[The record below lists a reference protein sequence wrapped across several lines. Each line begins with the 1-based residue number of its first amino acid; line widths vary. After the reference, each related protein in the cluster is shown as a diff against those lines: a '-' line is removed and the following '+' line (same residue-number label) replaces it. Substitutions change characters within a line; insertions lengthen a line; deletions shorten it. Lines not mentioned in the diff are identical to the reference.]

1 MDEQQIEEIADRVV
15 DALNGLAPG
24 DPTGW
29 EIVAAF
35 GPLAVL
41 AGGVITL
48 VIGLLSLRR
57 QRINAEKQSE
67 DQKEA
72 MAERRRADDR
82 AEWWKRA
89 QWALDASLSESA
101 VRQDL
106 GFKMLERLVTA
117 GSVDREDLE
126 LLEPAWR
133 RTTASTSSQAEA
145 VMGESA
151 DNLEDMASQGLIPD
165 DYLDEF
171 RRAMDEEA
179 AEEQNEDNGSGKDSD
194 ERNNEAGS

>member
-29 EIVAAF
+29 EIAAAF
-35 GPLAVL
+35 GPAAVFV
-41 AGGVITL
+41 GGIITL
-48 VIGLLSLRR
+48 VIGLMSLNR
-57 QRINAEKQSE
+57 QRINAEKQSA

-133 RTTASTSSQAEA
+133 RSAAANGSQAVA
-145 VMGESA
+145 VMEESTVA
-151 DNLEDMASQGLIPD
+151 LPDLAGQGYIPQ
-165 DYLDEF
+165 DYVDEF
-171 RRAMDEEA
+171 RRVLDDEGSGEH
-179 AEEQNEDNGSGKDSD
+179 NGTDTGKGKDSD
-194 ERNNEAGS
+194 ERNSEA

>member
-29 EIVAAF
+29 EIAAAF

-48 VIGLLSLRR
+48 VVGLMSLHR
-57 QRINAEKQSE
+57 QRINAEKQSA

-89 QWALDASLSESA
+89 QWALDASLSEST

-133 RTTASTSSQAEA
+133 RSAAANGSQAVA
-145 VMGESA
+145 VMEESTVA
-151 DNLEDMASQGLIPD
+151 LPDLAGQGYIPQ
-165 DYLDEF
+165 DYVDEF
-171 RRAMDEEA
+171 RRVLDDEGSGEH
-179 AEEQNEDNGSGKDSD
+179 NGTDTGNGKDSD
-194 ERNNEAGS
+194 ERNSEA